1 MPHWKPL
8 LVAAVVVT
16 AGLIAGLAFDRVYDI
31 QMRRRPADPLAGAA
45 VAPLDA
51 AGRAPLTLRLVD
63 SGGVGIPLDTWGTD
77 YSHDRRAFRDAILT
91 EAPYVDASAFRRI
104 ERDWRTYV
112 ERMREYGNNAI
123 AVPLLLE
130 LIDFDRVTSRTK
142 PTGEAVYDGASS
154 YRARQAAVRR
164 AFGPLFDWTAQ
175 QGMDVYLEAD
185 MLTLSAPL
193 ADYLRRL
200 APDASDAGI
209 DTSNPA
215 VWDVYRAGLEEL
227 FERVPAV
234 RGMVIRFGEGGRL
247 YNTEGWPYRSEM
259 SVRNAASLRA
269 MLRGLLPAVEKS
281 GRTLV
286 LRSWTVGVGQIGRLH
301 TDPRVY
307 DAVLDDIDSPS
318 LIVSTKFTAGDFFSY
333 LPLNSTL
340 AQGRHRRLVELQAK
354 PEFEGFSAFPDFLG
368 EDYAR
373 ALRAFGT
380 ANPRIV
386 GTFVFTQS
394 GGPLRAGP
402 RTLYPLHGFWL
413 WTDANVFVASRL
425 ATDPGADVGTL
436 VRQWATRTFSRDTR
450 IVDAVSSALTETRK
464 AVLHGFYIRPY
475 AEREVRVPGLELPP
489 LMWIFE
495 WDMVGGWHS
504 LLSLVYRVTR
514 DDIPAAVAEGH
525 ASANTVRR
533 VRQQLTTAFA
543 AAGQGSCP
551 LCEDALRSVEYQES
565 VFDVLAAW
573 RQSFLSYYRWLD
585 TGSADAW
592 TEWRAGRKD
601 FEAAAGRHTTRFGS
615 DLDHP
620 ALDLTSASRAI
631 AVADRAPMI
640 RSAATGL
647 LAIVIALIVIGSPFA
662 RRWRM
667 LTPAGTVRQVANL
680 MRIAVVA
687 PWRLATATVDLRTA
701 SAVTVLALLIV
712 GFLAG
717 TVTGFTAP
725 WVQAGSILLVA
736 VVALAFESTADNP
749 SERDGRGRLL
759 IASVGPL
766 FPGAI
771 VSLALIA
778 YAGPL
783 GCWYLFWTSP
793 IFRVA
798 FVTVLVATPLW
809 TASVIV
815 AVCARQEW
823 RHAAAGWLTAA
834 GAGLLVL
841 TTLLPEWPVAL
852 RSLDRP
858 LNVAP
863 ATDTM
868 LFALQTYAG
877 AHLKLGGLFY
887 VAGLLLAAGYI
898 AWRRSLRHPPSAI
911 STTPA
916 CS

>member
-1 MPHWKPL
+1 MPRWKPI
-8 LVAAVVVT
+8 LVVAVVIA
-16 AGLIAGLAFDRVYDI
+16 AGVIAGLAFDRVYDI
-31 QMRRRPADPLAGAA
+31 QMRRRPTDPLARTAA
-45 VAPLDA
+45 VPLDA
-51 AGRAPLTLRLVD
+51 GARAPLTVRLVD
-63 SGGVGIPLDTWGTD
+63 IGGVGIPLDTWGTD
-77 YSHDRRAFRDAILT
+77 YSHDRRVFHDAILT
-91 EAPYVDASAFRRI
+91 EAPYLDTSAFRRI
-104 ERDWRTYV
+104 EGEWHAYV

-130 LIDFDRVTSRTK
+130 LIDFDRVTSRTR
-142 PTGEAVYDGASS
+142 PTGEAVYEQASS

-164 AFGPLFDWTAQ
+164 AFGPLFEWTAR
-175 QGMDVYLEAD
+175 QGMEVYVEAD

-200 APDASDAGI
+200 APDASDVGI

-227 FERVPAV
+227 FEKVPAV

-269 MLRGLLPAVEKS
+269 MLRGLLPAFEKS

-333 LPLNSTL
+333 LPLNPTL
-340 AQGRHRRLVELQAK
+340 GRGRHRRLVELQAK

-368 EDYAR
+368 EEYAR
-373 ALRAFGT
+373 ALRAFRT

-386 GTFVFTQS
+386 GTFVFTQA

-402 RTLYPLHGFWL
+402 RMLYPLHGFWL
-413 WTDANVFVASRL
+413 WTDVNVFVASKL
-425 ATDPGADVGTL
+425 AMDPGADVGTL
-436 VRQWATRTFSRDTR
+436 VRQWAGQTFGHDAR
-450 IVDAVSSALTETRK
+450 IVEAVASALTETRN
-464 AVLHGFYIRPY
+464 AVLEGFYIRPF

-514 DDIPAAVAEGH
+514 DDLPAAIAEGH
-525 ASANTVRR
+525 AAADIVRR
-533 VRQQLTTAFA
+533 ERQQLATTFA
-543 AAGQGSCP
+543 AASQDNCP
-551 LCEDALRSVEYQES
+551 ACEAALRSVEYQES
-565 VFDVLAAW
+565 VFDVLAVW
-573 RQSFLSYYRWLD
+573 RQSFLSYDRWLD
-585 TGSADAW
+585 TGNAEAW
-592 TEWRAGRKD
+592 SEWRAGRKH
-601 FEAAAGRHTTRFGS
+601 FQAAASRHTSRFGS
-615 DLDHP
+615 DLDFP

-631 AVADRAPMI
+631 AVADRGPMI
-640 RSAATGL
+640 RSVAAGMVAL
-647 LAIVIALIVIGSPFA
+647 FIALIAVGSPFA
-662 RRWRM
+662 RRWRT
-667 LTPAGTVRQVANL
+667 LTSSSVVRDVAGLAW
-680 MRIAVVA
+680 IAVA
-687 PWRLATATVDLRTA
+687 DPRRLATATVDLGVA
-701 SAVTVLALLIV
+701 SAVTGLALMIV

-717 TVTGFTAP
+717 AVTGFTTP
-725 WVQAGSILLVA
+725 WVPAGSVFLVA
-736 VVALAFESTADNP
+736 IVAVAFESTADDR
-749 SERDGRGRLL
+749 SEPRGRGRLL
-759 IASVGPL
+759 VASVGPL
-766 FPGAI
+766 IPGAI
-771 VSLALIA
+771 VSLSLIA

-783 GCWYLFWTSP
+783 GYWYLFWTSP

-798 FVTVLVATPLW
+798 FVAILVATPLW
-809 TASVIV
+809 TATVLV
-815 AVCARQEW
+815 AVRTRNGW
-823 RHAAAGWLTAA
+823 RHSAAGWLTAA

-858 LNVAP
+858 LNLAP

-877 AHLKLGGLFY
+877 AHLRLGGLFY
-887 VAGLLLAAGYI
+887 VAGFLLAAGYI
-898 AWRRSLRHPPSAI
+898 ARRRSLRNPPSAI
-911 STTPA
+911 ATTPA